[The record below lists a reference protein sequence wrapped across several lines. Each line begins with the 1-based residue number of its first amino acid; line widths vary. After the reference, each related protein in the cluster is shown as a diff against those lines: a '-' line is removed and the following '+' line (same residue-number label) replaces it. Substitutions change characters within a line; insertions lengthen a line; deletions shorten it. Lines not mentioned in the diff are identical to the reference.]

1 MNNVLIENQDDLSIP
16 KGFNKFKVDS
26 LLWNQKENLEQYKI
40 INVEEDKLTLQDK
53 TNGDILIKN
62 SNKNES
68 LFLKLFTEGDI
79 LLNEIKP
86 NVYFE
91 NQSMYLEK
99 YNNNDLFIY
108 FKYKNILV
116 ETIQIKIILKTLKQN
131 NPVYVSTLTVRGV

>member
-1 MNNVLIENQDDLSIP
+1 MTISEP
-16 KGFNKFKVDS
+16 
-26 LLWNQKENLEQYKI
+26 
-40 INVEEDKLTLQDK
+40 
-53 TNGDILIKN
+53 
-62 SNKNES
+62 
-68 LFLKLFTEGDI
+68 FLKLFTEGDI

-86 NVYFE
+86 SVYFE

>member
-1 MNNVLIENQDDLSIP
+1 M
-16 KGFNKFKVDS
+16 
-26 LLWNQKENLEQYKI
+26 
-40 INVEEDKLTLQDK
+40 
-53 TNGDILIKN
+53 
-62 SNKNES
+62 
-68 LFLKLFTEGDI
+68 FLKLFTEGDI